1 MAQRIV
7 THDCRLNASSQRL
20 HSHDPR
26 FFVTVQLKI
35 RISQSHGLTLILE
48 CAIGEAI
55 AKESLIRFEC
65 PLIIG
70 A

>member
-1 MAQRIV
+1 VAQRIV

-35 RISQSHGLTLILE
+35 RIGERRLLPGLRL
-48 CAIGEAI
+48 
-55 AKESLIRFEC
+55 KR
-65 PLIIG
+65 
-70 A
+70 

>member
-1 MAQRIV
+1 MIADLMPAHNGF
-7 THDCRLNASSQRL
+7 THMIRDK
-20 HSHDPR
+20 P
-26 FFVTVQLKI
+26 VTVQLKI

-70 A
+70 KSEAKRS